1 MTFERAHALVE
12 QVSNAVAELRTTLE
26 KHELPGLETAIL
38 NSQMALKALEDH
50 PGGVEGLRQLIAT
63 FPEAKQQ
70 ELNTRLEQARAD
82 HQLNSDLIRLAMQ
95 RNAAL
100 QALEDYP
107 GGVEGLRQFIATLPE
122 DEQTQLNT
130 RLTQARDDHQLNTDL
145 INLAMQRNAALQA
158 YAAQS
163 SAGATYSSEGGVSF
177 LGGGQ
182 LLGKF

>member
-38 NSQMALKALEDH
+38 NSQMALKALENH

-63 FPEAKQQ
+63 FPEAQQQ
-70 ELNTRLEQARAD
+70 ELNTRLEQARTD
-82 HQLNSDLIRLAMQ
+82 HQLNSDLIR
-95 RNAAL
+95 
-100 QALEDYP
+100 
-107 GGVEGLRQFIATLPE
+107 
-122 DEQTQLNT
+122 
-130 RLTQARDDHQLNTDL
+130 
-145 INLAMQRNAALQA
+145 LAMQRNAALQA

>member
-1 MTFERAHALVE
+1 MSFQHAHNLVE
-12 QVSNAVAELRTTLE
+12 QVATAVSELRTTLE
-26 KHELPGLETAIL
+26 NHALPGLESAIL
-38 NSQMALKALEDH
+38 NSQM
-50 PGGVEGLRQLIAT
+50 
-63 FPEAKQQ
+63 
-70 ELNTRLEQARAD
+70 
-82 HQLNSDLIRLAMQ
+82 
-95 RNAAL
+95 AL

-107 GGVEGLRQFIATLPE
+107 GGVEGLRQFIASLPE

-130 RLTQARDDHQLNTDL
+130 RLAQARDDHQLNTDL
-145 INLAMQRNAALQA
+145 IKLAMQRNAALQA

>member
-1 MTFERAHALVE
+1 MSFQHAHNLVE
-12 QVSNAVAELRTTLE
+12 QVATAVSELRTTLE
-26 KHELPGLETAIL
+26 NHALPGLEAAIL
-38 NSQMALKALEDH
+38 NSQMALK
-50 PGGVEGLRQLIAT
+50 
-63 FPEAKQQ
+63 
-70 ELNTRLEQARAD
+70 
-82 HQLNSDLIRLAMQ
+82 
-95 RNAAL
+95 
-100 QALEDYP
+100 ALEDYP

-122 DEQTQLNT
+122 EEQIQLNT

-145 INLAMQRNAALQA
+145 IKLAMQRNAALQA

>member
-1 MTFERAHALVE
+1 MSFQHAHNLGE
-12 QVSNAVAELRTTLE
+12 QVATAVAELRTTLE
-26 KHELPGLETAIL
+26 NHALPGLEEAIL

-63 FPEAKQQ
+63 LPEAQQ
-70 ELNTRLEQARAD
+70 Q
-82 HQLNSDLIRLAMQ
+82 QLNA
-95 RNAAL
+95 
-100 QALEDYP
+100 
-107 GGVEGLRQFIATLPE
+107 
-122 DEQTQLNT
+122 

-145 INLAMQRNAALQA
+145 IKLAMQRNAALQA

>member
-1 MTFERAHALVE
+1 MSFEHAHNLVE
-12 QVSNAVAELRTTLE
+12 QVAKAVAELRTTLE
-26 KHELPGLETAIL
+26 NHALPGLETAIL

-63 FPEAKQQ
+63 LPDDQQKQ
-70 ELNTRLEQARAD
+70 LNSRLEQARSD
-82 HQLNSDLIRLAMQ
+82 HLLNSDLIR
-95 RNAAL
+95 
-100 QALEDYP
+100 
-107 GGVEGLRQFIATLPE
+107 
-122 DEQTQLNT
+122 
-130 RLTQARDDHQLNTDL
+130 
-145 INLAMQRNAALQA
+145 LAMQRNAALQA

>member
-63 FPEAKQQ
+63 FPEAQQ
-70 ELNTRLEQARAD
+70 LELNTRLEQARTD
-82 HQLNSDLIRLAMQ
+82 HQLNSDLIR
-95 RNAAL
+95 
-100 QALEDYP
+100 
-107 GGVEGLRQFIATLPE
+107 
-122 DEQTQLNT
+122 
-130 RLTQARDDHQLNTDL
+130 
-145 INLAMQRNAALQA
+145 LAMQRNAALQA

>member
-1 MTFERAHALVE
+1 MSFALAHTLVE
-12 QVSNAVAELRTTLE
+12 QVANAVAELRTTLE

-63 FPEAKQQ
+63 FPEAQQQ
-70 ELNTRLEQARAD
+70 ELNNRLEQARTD
-82 HQLNSDLIRLAMQ
+82 HQLNSDLIR
-95 RNAAL
+95 
-100 QALEDYP
+100 
-107 GGVEGLRQFIATLPE
+107 
-122 DEQTQLNT
+122 
-130 RLTQARDDHQLNTDL
+130 
-145 INLAMQRNAALQA
+145 LAMQRNAALQA

>member
-50 PGGVEGLRQLIAT
+50 PGGVEALRQLIAT
-63 FPEAKQQ
+63 FSEAQQ
-70 ELNTRLEQARAD
+70 QALNTRLEQARTD
-82 HQLNSDLIRLAMQ
+82 HQLNSDLIR
-95 RNAAL
+95 
-100 QALEDYP
+100 
-107 GGVEGLRQFIATLPE
+107 
-122 DEQTQLNT
+122 
-130 RLTQARDDHQLNTDL
+130 
-145 INLAMQRNAALQA
+145 LAMQRNAALQA

>member
-1 MTFERAHALVE
+1 
-12 QVSNAVAELRTTLE
+12 
-26 KHELPGLETAIL
+26 
-38 NSQMALKALEDH
+38 MALKALEDH

-63 FPEAKQQ
+63 LPEAQQ
-70 ELNTRLEQARAD
+70 Q
-82 HQLNSDLIRLAMQ
+82 QLNA
-95 RNAAL
+95 
-100 QALEDYP
+100 
-107 GGVEGLRQFIATLPE
+107 
-122 DEQTQLNT
+122 

-145 INLAMQRNAALQA
+145 IKLAMQRNAALQA

>member
-50 PGGVEGLRQLIAT
+50 PGGVEGLCQLIAT
-63 FPEAKQQ
+63 FPEAQQ
-70 ELNTRLEQARAD
+70 LELNTRLEQARTD
-82 HQLNSDLIRLAMQ
+82 HQLNSDLIR
-95 RNAAL
+95 
-100 QALEDYP
+100 
-107 GGVEGLRQFIATLPE
+107 
-122 DEQTQLNT
+122 
-130 RLTQARDDHQLNTDL
+130 
-145 INLAMQRNAALQA
+145 LAMQRNAALQA

>member
-63 FPEAKQQ
+63 FSEAQQ
-70 ELNTRLEQARAD
+70 QALNTRLEQARTD
-82 HQLNSDLIRLAMQ
+82 HQLNSDLIR
-95 RNAAL
+95 
-100 QALEDYP
+100 
-107 GGVEGLRQFIATLPE
+107 
-122 DEQTQLNT
+122 
-130 RLTQARDDHQLNTDL
+130 
-145 INLAMQRNAALQA
+145 LAMQRNAALQA

>member
-1 MTFERAHALVE
+1 MSLQHAHNLVE
-12 QVSNAVAELRTTLE
+12 QVATAVSELRTTLE
-26 KHELPGLETAIL
+26 NHALPGLESAIL
-38 NSQMALKALEDH
+38 NSQMALK
-50 PGGVEGLRQLIAT
+50 
-63 FPEAKQQ
+63 
-70 ELNTRLEQARAD
+70 
-82 HQLNSDLIRLAMQ
+82 
-95 RNAAL
+95 
-100 QALEDYP
+100 ALEDYP

-122 DEQTQLNT
+122 DEQSQLNT

-145 INLAMQRNAALQA
+145 IKLAMQRNAALQA